1 MMNKGDKM
9 KKQKKE
15 KKEKV
20 LKHSERVNFFRSI
33 RGKILIMGGIGFV
46 SAVTLGTISI
56 VTMNQN
62 NENVNVERNINDISV
77 LNTQNDALET
87 LYQYYVQESY
97 LENITNNIDKMQA
110 SAQDVINSASR
121 QYTVIVEEMKK
132 EMVTYK
138 DNYNSI
144 IDISVNR
151 SYDSTKGLYADYL
164 SYNTD
169 ISNGLNTLT
178 WENNWL
184 GVAFHYYD
192 LSTATDTID
201 GIDYT
206 KAEFQEALPQVG
218 KRDSFTIRVAGDST
232 DYSSQVYITD
242 VTLKNGSDSV
252 SIDLAA
258 LAGEDLS
265 DSSSTVLES
274 YEVTEFNGA
283 PAILLNTVF
292 TADVTDWR
300 EANICLPIKAYDY
313 QNYDTIEIEAYFT
326 TKEATGLQIGG
337 SVTGKEDFMNLF
349 NAIDAAFA
357 NYSKLVNQG
366 DDTTELAA
374 SIDSQFEYLI
384 GTIPAYTNTEGLAE
398 GIVEKINSK
407 KAVYLDMKA
416 KDDTNIQLKH
426 ANSAI
431 SEQLTQQSD
440 EINQLVEDNM
450 ESAKNALTVTIFT
463 VVIITVVLMILY
475 TTYISKSISSSIKK
489 FKDTLKKVSEGY
501 ITERADVSRKDEFS
515 EFGRSMN
522 QFLEAMCTIVNRIQ
536 GGLHTLVASGN
547 TLDDKAKETNETV
560 NNISSAIDN
569 ISSGAVSQAEDVD
582 KSSVKIN
589 EMGDFIEGIIHRVN
603 ELADNS
609 KVIQK
614 KGEESAEVMQS
625 LSTTNQKTTKAF
637 EKIDQQIRVTDQSVQ
652 KIQEAVNLITS
663 IASQTN
669 LLSLNAS
676 IEAARA
682 GEAGRGFAVVASEI
696 QQLAEQSNS
705 SAKIIDTIIAKLS
718 EQSQMTVASM
728 EEITKAVDEQNSQLE
743 KTHKEFTVVCE
754 GIRDTGVAME
764 GIVQQASLCNQA
776 RESTVDS
783 ITNLS
788 AISEENAASAEQTN
802 ASVQELNMTTKALAE
817 TASELMTLS
826 NELQN
831 DIAFFKI

>member
-1 MMNKGDKM
+1 M
-9 KKQKKE
+9 KKQKRE

-20 LKHSERVNFFRSI
+20 QKQLKRVNFFKSI

-46 SAVTLGTISI
+46 SAITLGTISI
-56 VTMNQN
+56 TTMNQN
-62 NENVNVERNINDISV
+62 NGNMNVERNINEISV
-77 LNTQNDALET
+77 LNTQNNALET

-97 LENITNNIDKMQA
+97 LENIINNIDKMQE
-110 SAQDVINSASR
+110 SAQDVIKSANR
-121 QYTVIVEEMKK
+121 QYAGIVEEMKNQ
-132 EMVTYK
+132 MVTYK
-138 DNYNSI
+138 DNYNNI

-151 SYDSTKGLYADYL
+151 SYDSSKGLYADYL
-164 SYNTD
+164 SYNAD
-169 ISNGLNTLT
+169 INNDLNTLT

-192 LSTATDTID
+192 IGTATDTIN

-206 KAEFQEALPQVG
+206 KVGFQEALPQVG
-218 KRDSFTIRVAGDST
+218 KRDSYTIRVAGEPT
-232 DYSSQVYITD
+232 DYASQVYITD
-242 VTLKNGSDSV
+242 VTLKKGEDSV
-252 SIDLAA
+252 SVDLAA
-258 LAGEDLS
+258 LLGEDLT

-274 YEVTEFNGA
+274 YEVTEFNGK
-283 PAILLNTVF
+283 PAILLNTIF
-292 TADVTDWR
+292 TLDHSDWR
-300 EANICLPIKAYDY
+300 EANIRLPIRNYEF
-313 QNYDTIEIEAYFT
+313 QNYDTILIEAYFT
-326 TKEATGLQIGG
+326 TKAGCALQIGG
-337 SVTGKEDFMNLF
+337 SVSGKLEFANLF
-349 NAIDAAFA
+349 NAIDVAFG
-357 NYSKLVNQG
+357 NYSKLVIQG
-366 DDTTELAA
+366 DDTTELAT
-374 SIDSQFEYLI
+374 SINEKFDYLI
-384 GTIPAYTNTEGLAE
+384 HEIPKYTNTEGLAE
-398 GIVEKINSK
+398 AIVGKLNSK
-407 KAVYLDMKA
+407 KAIFLDMKA
-416 KDDTNIQLKH
+416 QDDTTMQLKN
-426 ANSAI
+426 ANVAI
-431 SEQLTQQSD
+431 SEQLTQQSL
-440 EINQLVEDNM
+440 EISQLVEANM
-450 ESAKNALTVTIFT
+450 ETAKKGLT
-463 VVIITVVLMILY
+463 VVIFAVAAITVVLMVLY
-475 TTYISKSISSSIKK
+475 TIYISKSINNSIRK
-489 FKDTLKKVSEGY
+489 FKETLKKVSEGN
-501 ITERADVSRKDEFS
+501 ITERADESSKDEFA
-515 EFGRSMN
+515 EFGNSINRFLDSM
-522 QFLEAMCTIVNRIQ
+522 CVIVNRIQ
-536 GGLHTLVASGN
+536 GSLYTLVASGN
-547 TLDDKAKETNETV
+547 TLDEKAKETNETV

-589 EMGDFIEGIIHRVN
+589 EMGDFIEEIIRRVN
-603 ELADNS
+603 ELAANA

-614 KGEESAEVMQS
+614 KGEESAEVMQN

-728 EEITKAVDEQNSQLE
+728 EEITKAVEEQNSQLE
-743 KTHKEFTVVCE
+743 KTHKEFEVVCD
-754 GIRDTGVAME
+754 GIRDAGVAME

-802 ASVQELNMTTKALAE
+802 SSVQELNMTTYALAE
-817 TASELMTLS
+817 TASELTALS

-831 DIAFFKI
+831 DLAFFKI